1 MPLISPLMLHG
12 YTVCDDKD
20 DDEGDDDNDEGDDDE
35 TVTCTACHYQ
45 SVPVL

>member
-20 DDEGDDDNDEGDDDE
+20 DDEGDDDE
-35 TVTCTACHYQ
+35 TVTCTAYHYQ